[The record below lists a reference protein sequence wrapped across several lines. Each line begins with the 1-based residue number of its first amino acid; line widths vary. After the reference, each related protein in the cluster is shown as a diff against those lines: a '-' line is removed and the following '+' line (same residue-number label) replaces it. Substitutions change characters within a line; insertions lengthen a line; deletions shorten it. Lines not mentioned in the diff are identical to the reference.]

1 MKNFPSYTPENV
13 VKIVKKVCG
22 GVMDML
28 KIC

>member
-1 MKNFPSYTPENV
+1 MKKSPSYTPENA

-22 GVMDML
+22 GVIDML